1 MDRSMTQPTEP
12 AACDHGAHPPRA
24 PFAPPPRAT
33 LESAAAMLRAAGD
46 PARLRLLLR
55 LAEGERCVTELAEE
69 EGDKL
74 ATVSARLQQLHAAR
88 LVSRRREAKHIHYA
102 LADGHVARLLR
113 DILDHAAEGAPS
125 ARSPE
130 GDGS

>member
-1 MDRSMTQPTEP
+1 MAQTPEP
-12 AACDHGAHPPRA
+12 AACDPGAHPPRA
-24 PFAPPPRAT
+24 PFAPPPREM

-46 PARLRLLLR
+46 PACLRLLLR
-55 LAEGERCVTELAEE
+55 LAEGERCVTELAEA

-74 ATVSARLQQLHAAR
+74 ATVLSRLQQLHAAR
-88 LVSRRREAKHIHYA
+88 LVTRRRKARHIRYA